1 MTSKSTTTGKQQN
14 LPKEARR
21 WYLVTNHLNMM
32 YMLAAGLVMS
42 PAGFRGKHYKDS
54 LSQFPGQ
61 VPLFADD
68 KDIPTDILDLATSER
83 SHLVACIATFDLNG
97 LHGPVS
103 LLKKTGKIQSV
114 KLQPKRRNKND
125 IAMLVPAPLPLSTL
139 RGICFQSSE
148 DMQVFETAAL
158 SVSNVGS
165 FSHLIN
171 VSECLFKQDKETS
184 SVSRQPSLPGDAS
197 DASPTFGLALGGV
210 LTMLYHVANR
220 SDLGMNIFGLV
231 TRCSGEKDSE
241 LDIHDP
247 ILAELPRWMNGMGV
261 AEGANDRVSLFWG
274 VVQSLIESKEKDRS
288 QSPID
293 VVLTTLTL
301 QLGSLNNDAYVP
313 RLESLIADIRALSGL
328 GGKRISELLR
338 DHKGSLSRPLL
349 LMCLHEHCQDLLE
362 FSDPSVSDTEYIL
375 AAILLGVRDSWL
387 QLPTQLRVP
396 ELSDHVVHRMASA
409 EYAKRA
415 EVFSMDTPLA
425 PVPLRKY
432 FRPNEGEWTG
442 YQNDQA
448 VHLAKTCQWHDC
460 LRTIVTL
467 PKGEWPEEFQR
478 SDFQLVL
485 PGNLTIAEEV
495 DQDRFLV
502 RLGEWPPADPVAVA
516 YVREMFQ
523 SQQEEMIVHADDSQS
538 TTSHE

>member
-1 MTSKSTTTGKQQN
+1 MTSKSATTGKKQN
-14 LPKEARR
+14 PPKEIRR

-32 YMLAAGLVMS
+32 YMLATGLVMS
-42 PAGFRGKHYKDS
+42 PTGFRGKHYQDS
-54 LSQFPGQ
+54 LSLFPGL

-68 KDIPTDILDLATSER
+68 KDIPTDVMELATSER

-125 IAMLVPAPLPLSTL
+125 IAMLVPAPLPMSTL
-139 RGICFQSSE
+139 RGISFQSPE
-148 DMQVFETAAL
+148 DMQVFQSAAL

-171 VSECLFKQDKETS
+171 VSESLFKQGEKTS
-184 SVSRQPSLPGDAS
+184 SVNRQPLLPCDGS

-210 LTMLYHVANR
+210 LTMLYHIANR
-220 SDLGMNIFGLV
+220 SDLGMAIFGSV
-231 TRCSGEKDSE
+231 TRCSGDKDSGF
-241 LDIHDP
+241 DIEDP
-247 ILAELPRWMNGMGV
+247 ILAELPRWMSGLAV
-261 AEGANDRVSLFWG
+261 AEDADDRVSLFWC
-274 VVQSLIESKEKDRS
+274 VVQSLIESQEKDRS

-293 VVLTTLTL
+293 VVLTALTL
-301 QLGSLNNDAYVP
+301 QLDSLNNKAYVP

-362 FSDPSVSDTEYIL
+362 FSDPSVSDTEYVL
-375 AAILLGVRDSWL
+375 AAVLLGVRDSWL
-387 QLPTQLRVP
+387 QLPTQLRAP
-396 ELSDHVVHRMASA
+396 ELSYHVVHRMASA

-415 EVFSMDTPLA
+415 EVFCMDTPLA
-425 PVPLRKY
+425 PVPLRNY
-432 FRPNEGEWTG
+432 FRPDGVEWTR
-442 YQNDQA
+442 YQTDQA

-460 LRTIVTL
+460 LHTIVTL
-467 PKGEWPEEFQR
+467 PEGEWPENFQR
-478 SDFQLVL
+478 SDLQLIL
-485 PGNLTIAEEV
+485 PGNLAITEEI
-495 DQDRFLV
+495 DQDRFLT
-502 RLGEWPPADPVAVA
+502 RLGQWPPADPVAVA
-516 YVREMFQ
+516 DVREMFQ
-523 SQQEEMIVHADDSQS
+523 SQQEEMIIHADDSQP